1 MKQLANLVGGY
12 LTGLHRTLKTE
23 KLSVTYRLE
32 REIRKRTGECS
43 TSTTENRTTAVNALR
58 RFISEKYPNT
68 LITAGGISA
77 DHMRAF
83 VDWMKGKGY
92 KPRYIRCQVAN
103 LRSVL
108 NLVNGR
114 GTKICRGLQ
123 YGKPNH
129 VMTALSRET
138 VQELASLQ
146 LTDERLIRTRCF
158 FFFCTLA
165 QGMAP
170 IDAAHLK
177 KSDIVNG
184 FITYCRHKTNMPVTV
199 EITPALRM
207 LLDQLPPGKGEY
219 LLPILDDSGDT
230 ERQYKNF
237 LPRYNRQLRK
247 LSGLVGEDIRLSS
260 YVARHTWASIADAI
274 GGEIESISKCL
285 GHASTKV
292 TAAYIDNITN
302 RGAVQLN
309 RDVAGHLFPD
319 SVGLKTA

>member
-32 REIRKRTGECS
+32 QEIRKRTGECS
-43 TSTTENRTTAVNALR
+43 TSTTENRITAVNALR
-58 RFISEKYPNT
+58 RFIGEKYPNT
-68 LITAGGISA
+68 LITAGNINA

-83 VDWMKGKGY
+83 VDWMKGKRY
-92 KPRYIRCQVAN
+92 KPRYIRCQIAN

-146 LTDERLIRTRCF
+146 LTDERLIHTRTF
-158 FFFCTLA
+158 FFICTLA
-165 QGMAP
+165 QGMPP

-177 KSDIVNG
+177 KSDVANG

-207 LLDQLPPGKGEY
+207 LMDQLPPGKGEY

-237 LPRYNRQLRK
+237 MQRHNRQLRK
-247 LSGLVGEDIRLSS
+247 LSGLIGGDIRLTS

-274 GGEIESISKCL
+274 GGEMECISKCL

-319 SVGLKTA
+319 GIGLWTA